1 MILDHSN
8 QNYILLSS
16 EVELLKL
23 YIEIE
28 ALRFDN
34 QFDHELILDDS
45 LNTDIIQIPSMII
58 QPYVENAIWHGL
70 LHKETKGK
78 LTIEI
83 SVFDNNNIKVIISDD
98 GIGRQKAMELK
109 SKQVLKKKSYGLQI
123 TESRISIL
131 NKTQSSKTTLKIHD
145 LKDQDGNALGTKIEL
160 IIPIQTL
167 NENYD

>member
-1 MILDHSN
+1 MKGKYSKLIQEYCEQESI
-8 QNYILLSS
+8 YIPPMLL
-16 EVELLKL
+16 
-23 YIEIE
+23 
-28 ALRFDN
+28 
-34 QFDHELILDDS
+34 
-45 LNTDIIQIPSMII
+45 
-58 QPYVENAIWHGL
+58 QPFCENAIWHGL

-145 LKDQDGNALGTKIEL
+145 LKDQAGNALGTKIEL

>member
-1 MILDHSN
+1 MNKNITWKELKALDDLYNLKRTKANIQDHPYIKYLLEEKCILD
-8 QNYILLSS
+8 
-16 EVELLKL
+16 KKP
-23 YIEIE
+23 
-28 ALRFDN
+28 D
-34 QFDHELILDDS
+34 
-45 LNTDIIQIPSMII
+45 
-58 QPYVENAIWHGL
+58 
-70 LHKETKGK
+70 
-78 LTIEI
+78 
-83 SVFDNNNIKVIISDD
+83 NIKVIISDD

-145 LKDQDGNALGTKIEL
+145 LKDQAGNALGTKIEL

>member
-1 MILDHSN
+1 
-8 QNYILLSS
+8 
-16 EVELLKL
+16 
-23 YIEIE
+23 
-28 ALRFDN
+28 
-34 QFDHELILDDS
+34 
-45 LNTDIIQIPSMII
+45 MII

-145 LKDQDGNALGTKIEL
+145 LKDQAGNALGTKIEL